1 MMDLLRES
9 LGITSTLV
17 LLLVMLGFPL
27 YGLARRVPVY
37 ESFVTGARDGFTT
50 AVNILPYLV
59 AIFFAV
65 AMFRASGALDGLTSL
80 LRPGLDAVGFP
91 PELLP
96 MALIR
101 PMTGSG
107 SIGVLSE
114 NITTYGVDS
123 QITAMSAT
131 IYGSTETTFYIIA
144 VYFGSVG
151 IKRIRHALAA
161 GLLADFAAV
170 VLAVMLVRV
179 LVP

>member
-1 MMDLLRES
+1 MMDLIRDS
-9 LGITSTLV
+9 LGFTASLV
-17 LLLVMLGFPL
+17 LPLVMLGFPL
-27 YGLARRVPVY
+27 YGLFRRVPVY
-37 ESFVTGARDGFTT
+37 ESFVSGAKDGFTT
-50 AVNILPYLV
+50 AITILPYLV

-65 AMFRASGALDGLTSL
+65 AMFRASGALDGITAL
-80 LRPGLDAVGFP
+80 LRPLLDAVGFP

-107 SIGVLSE
+107 SFGILSE
-114 NITTYGVDS
+114 NVATYGVTS
-123 QITAMSAT
+123 EITAMSAT

-161 GLLADFAAV
+161 GLLADFVAV